1 MEQIGVAG
9 KLFERLRVAGKLFE
23 GKGANSYARSALARK

>member
-9 KLFERLRVAGKLFE
+9 KLFERLGVAGKLFE
-23 GKGANSYARSALARK
+23 RNGANSYARSALARK